1 MNEARRLDLRV
12 VLAVVFLVAAIW
24 AATSLARGPQQ
35 SSGDSGAGSSPV
47 AVFVQDEGDGG
58 TQDDGTAPSGDNCP
72 ERGGGSGGSRDGS
85 PDV

>member
-35 SSGDSGAGSSPV
+35 SSGDSAGSSPV

-58 TQDDGTAPSGDNCP
+58 TQGNGTAPSGDDCP
-72 ERGGGSGGSRDGS
+72 ERGGGSGGPGDGS